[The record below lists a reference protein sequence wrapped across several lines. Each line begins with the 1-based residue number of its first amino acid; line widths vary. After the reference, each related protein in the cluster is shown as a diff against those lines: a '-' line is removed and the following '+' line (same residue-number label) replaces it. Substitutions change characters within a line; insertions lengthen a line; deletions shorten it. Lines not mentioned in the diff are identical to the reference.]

1 MSEKILLKTVTLAN
15 GETLGYRETGT
26 GNNILLLIHGNMTS
40 SKHWDILME
49 NFPGEHKLIAVDLRG
64 FGISSYH
71 RRITSLKD
79 FSDDVALFFKAS
91 GLKQAAVA
99 GWSTGGAVAMQLAAD
114 HPEYV
119 RKLILMESVG
129 IKGYPLPKSDESGQP
144 VFGEFLKTY
153 GDITNDP
160 KILKMINAF
169 SERNTAFLKA
179 VWNNLIYTQKQPSA
193 EQYEAYLEDILTQRN
208 LSDVYYALTVFNI
221 SDESNG
227 VVPGTA
233 AVKHIKAP
241 TLILQGDRDLL
252 IFEDTALEIKNS
264 IGDHAKLVILKD
276 CGHSP
281 LIDAPE
287 QCIRHIADFIGG

>member
-1 MSEKILLKTVTLAN
+1 MSEKILLKTVTLPN
-15 GETLGYRETGT
+15 GETLGYRESGT

-49 NFPGEHKLIAVDLRG
+49 NFPGEYKLIAVDLRG
-64 FGISSYH
+64 FGKSSYH

-79 FSDDVALFFKAS
+79 FSDDVALFMDAL

-114 HPEYV
+114 YPEYV

-153 GDITNDP
+153 GDIANDP
-160 KILKMINAF
+160 KILKMVNAF
-169 SERNTAFLKA
+169 TERNKAFLKA
-179 VWNNLIYTQKQPSA
+179 VWNNLIYTQKQPSP
-193 EQYEAYLEDILTQRN
+193 EQYEDYLEDILTQRN

-227 VVPGTA
+227 VVPGTG

-241 TLILQGDRDLL
+241 TLILQGDRDLV
-252 IFEDTALEIKNS
+252 IFEDTAREIKDS
-264 IGDHAKLVILKD
+264 IGDHAKLVVLED

-281 LIDAPE
+281 LIDAPG